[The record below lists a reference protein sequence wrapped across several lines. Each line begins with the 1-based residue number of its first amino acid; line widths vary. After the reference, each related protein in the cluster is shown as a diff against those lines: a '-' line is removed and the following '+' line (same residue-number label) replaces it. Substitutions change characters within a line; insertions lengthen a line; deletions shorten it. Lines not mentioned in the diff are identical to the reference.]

1 MNSVPDR
8 ALDSTAAT
16 PPRVVIVG
24 AGISGLACAH
34 HLQGLARERGA
45 PIELLILEAG
55 PRAGGVI
62 ATERTDGFLLE
73 GGPDCFISD
82 KPWALDLCRRLGMD
96 PEIIGTNPDLRRSF
110 VATRGRI
117 LPIPE
122 GYQLMAPGRILPF
135 ATSPILSLTGRLR
148 AAADLVLPRGAA
160 RDDESLASFVR
171 RRFGREMLE
180 ALAQPLAAGIYNA
193 DPEQLSLRAT
203 MPRFLELERRHRS
216 VILGL
221 WRARRAGGGGGRGT
235 SGARYSLFVTLRQG
249 VQTLVDRLVGGLPNG
264 ALRCGV
270 RVARIASA
278 PDGPDRRWRLVLQDG
293 TTIETDA
300 VALAMP
306 ARAAAPIVRGGDDRL
321 ASLLAAIPY
330 GHSIVVNLAY
340 RRQDVPHPLDGF
352 GVVVPRREARSLF
365 ACSFSSVKFEG
376 RAPGGM
382 VLLRAFV
389 NSPVAADPD
398 VAAGPDPA
406 AAAAA
411 AAGAPDP
418 ERLEREARDDL
429 RRILGITAAPV
440 LARTWI
446 HLGSMAQYAVGHL
459 ARVAAI
465 EDALRPHAGLAIAGN
480 GLHGSG
486 VPDCVRSGERAA
498 EAVAAH
504 LAERSRWYPVRA
516 STA

>member
-1 MNSVPDR
+1 VSG
-8 ALDSTAAT
+8 ATAAAA

-34 HLQGLARERGA
+34 HLLGLARERGA
-45 PIELLILEAG
+45 PIALTLLDGGAR
-55 PRAGGVI
+55 PGGVI

-82 KPWALDLCRRLGMD
+82 KPWALDLCRRLGMGD
-96 PEIIGTNPDLRRSF
+96 QIIGTNPDLRRSF
-110 VATRGRI
+110 VATRGRV

-122 GYQLMAPGRILPF
+122 GYQLMAPGRLLPF
-135 ATSPILSLTGRLR
+135 ATSPILSPAGRLR
-148 AAADLVLPRGAA
+148 AAIDLVLPRGAA

-193 DPEQLSLRAT
+193 DPESLSLRAT
-203 MPRFLELERRHRS
+203 MPRFLELEQRHRS

-221 WRARRAGGGGGRGT
+221 WRARRAGGGGAGGRGT
-235 SGARYSLFVTLRQG
+235 SGARYSLFVTLRSG
-249 VQTLVDRLVGGLPNG
+249 VQALVDRLVSGLPEG
-264 ALRCGV
+264 ALRLGV
-270 RVARIASA
+270 RVDRLDRS
-278 PDGPDRRWRLVLQDG
+278 PDGAGGGWRVVPRGGAPIDA
-293 TTIETDA
+293 DA
-300 VALAMP
+300 VVLAMP
-306 ARAAAPIVRGGDDRL
+306 ARAAAAIVRDGDDRL
-321 ASLLAAIPY
+321 AAMLAAIPY
-330 GHSIVVNLAY
+330 GHSMVVNLAY

-352 GVVVPRREARSLF
+352 GLVVPRREARTLF

-389 NSPVAADPD
+389 NSPVADGP
-398 VAAGPDPA
+398 AASDA
-406 AAAAA
+406 AAAGATAA

-418 ERLEREARDDL
+418 ARLEREARDDL
-429 RRILGITAAPV
+429 RRILGITAAPAF
-440 LARTWI
+440 ARTWV
-446 HLGSMAQYAVGHL
+446 HLESMAQYAVGHL
-459 ARVAAI
+459 DRVAAI
-465 EDALRPHAGLAIAGN
+465 EAALRPHAGLALAGN

-498 EAVAAH
+498 AAVAAH
-504 LAERSRWYPVRA
+504 LTDRSRWYPVRA

>member
-1 MNSVPDR
+1 MIV
-8 ALDSTAAT
+8 AGA

-34 HLQGLARERGA
+34 QLLGLAREQGA
-45 PIELLILEAG
+45 PLDLAILEAG

-82 KPWALDLCRRLGMD
+82 KPWALDLCRRLGMG

-122 GYQLMAPGRILPF
+122 GYQLMAPGRFLPF
-135 ATSPILSLTGRLR
+135 ATSPILSLAGRLR
-148 AAADLVLPRGAA
+148 AACDLVLPRGAA

-203 MPRFLELERRHRS
+203 MPRFLDLEHKHRS

-221 WRARRAGGGGGRGT
+221 WRARRQAGGGGRGT

-249 VQTLVDRLVGGLPNG
+249 VQMLVDRLTAGLPAG

-270 RVARIASA
+270 RVARIERG
-278 PDGPDRRWRLVLQDG
+278 PDGPDRRWRLVPG
-293 TTIETDA
+293 AGAPIEADA
-300 VALAMP
+300 VVLAMP
-306 ARAAAPIVRGGDDRL
+306 ARASAPIVRGGDERL
-321 ASLLAAIPY
+321 AALLAAIPY
-330 GHSIVVNLAY
+330 GHSMVVNLAY

-352 GVVVPRREARSLF
+352 GVVVPRREARTLF

-389 NSPVAADPD
+389 NSPVTAAPD
-398 VAAGPDPA
+398 AASP
-406 AAAAA
+406 

-465 EDALRPHAGLAIAGN
+465 EETLRPHAGLALAGN
-480 GLHGSG
+480 GFHGSG

-498 EAVAAH
+498 AAVAAH
-504 LAERSRWYPVRA
+504 LADRSRWYPVRA